1 MPTITVRLSEDEK
14 DRLDAAARRARLQ
27 TGDAVSLSDLV
38 REALH
43 RYLDELDKED
53 QAVEQ

>member
-14 DRLDAAARRARLQ
+14 ARLDAAARRARLQ
-27 TGDAVSLSDLV
+27 TGDPVSLSDVV

-43 RYLDELDKED
+43 RYLDELDKEVFRD
-53 QAVEQ
+53 EQ

>member
-38 REALH
+38 REALRCH
-43 RYLDELDKED
+43 LDRLDRED
-53 QAVEQ
+53 HVDEP